1 MNHEIYQKVDKW
13 SRLFFENKEELA
25 RFAKQKMNENT
36 QGDIFHYIAFHM
48 GNEQDLYFE
57 VHIIYAPDGTVEVTA
72 VGDYYSEEERALIEE
87 RIHRGEYGTPR
98 ASTQIQCKCL
108 VKRIEGKACLFA
120 NTTVIMRKNQVETA
134 PPGEKVGEIAM
145 YFSDVL
151 TEGEEKD
158 TAKEVSLS
166 VEALDELMSIQKE
179 FMLKER
185 DLKGIR
191 NLEESY
197 ANLKNN
203 KREE

>member
-13 SRLFFENKEELA
+13 TRLFFENKNELA

-36 QGDIFHYIAFHM
+36 QGDDFHYIAFHM
-48 GNEQDLYFE
+48 GHEEDLYFE

-72 VGDYYSEEERALIEE
+72 GADYYSDEERALIEE
-87 RIHRGEYGTPR
+87 RIRRGEYGTPR
-98 ASTQIQCKCL
+98 ASTEIQCKCL
-108 VKRIEGKACLFA
+108 VKRIGGKACLVA
-120 NTTVIMRKNQVETA
+120 NTAVIIRKNQVETA
-134 PPGEKVGEIAM
+134 PPGEKMGEIAI

-151 TEGEEKD
+151 TKGEEKD
-158 TAKEVSLS
+158 IAKEVLLS
-166 VEALDELMSIQKE
+166 AEALDELMTIQKE